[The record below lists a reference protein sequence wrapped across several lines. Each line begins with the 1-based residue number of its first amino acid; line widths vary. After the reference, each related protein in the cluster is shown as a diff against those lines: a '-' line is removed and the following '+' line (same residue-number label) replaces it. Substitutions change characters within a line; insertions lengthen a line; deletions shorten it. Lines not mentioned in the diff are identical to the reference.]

1 MERARR
7 PRLVKKV
14 VAKVIMP
21 EGNSIISLLA
31 TALALLATGLGT
43 MVLFFMSGLRK
54 DIHDLVI
61 KVETTQKDMAVKFDK
76 QQEQITEVRVGM
88 AKMQEQMY
96 TMLRGGPPMTAERSE
111 RGGT

>member
-1 MERARR
+1 MNDTLNLA
-7 PRLVKKV
+7 
-14 VAKVIMP
+14 
-21 EGNSIISLLA
+21 SL
-31 TALALLATGLGT
+31 TAAALSLLATGLGT
-43 MVLFFMSGLRK
+43 MVLLFMSGLRK

-61 KVETTQKDMAVKFDK
+61 KVEK

-96 TMLRGGPPMTAERSE
+96 TMLRGGPPMTQDRGD

>member
-1 MERARR
+1 MNDTLNLA
-7 PRLVKKV
+7 
-14 VAKVIMP
+14 
-21 EGNSIISLLA
+21 SL
-31 TALALLATGLGT
+31 TAAALSLLATGLGT
-43 MVLFFMSGLRK
+43 MVLLFMSGLRK

-61 KVETTQKDMAVKFDK
+61 KVETTQKDMALKFDK

-96 TMLRGGPPMTAERSE
+96 TMLRGGPPMTQDRGD